1 MSAHFLA
8 RPLALLRPGSLSRL
22 PHRLLAAST
31 LVRSR
36 HSLRLLDDHL
46 LRDIGVTRAESIP
59 SIAPTT
65 PSSLAT
71 TPAQINSTCQ
81 A

>member
-46 LRDIGVTRAESIP
+46 LRDIGVTRAEALSEADR
-59 SIAPTT
+59 APWDA
-65 PSSLAT
+65 PGHWKG
-71 TPAQINSTCQ
+71 
-81 A
+81 